1 MINLSIISVILVVL
15 FVCSNKFIL
24 TWNKTKLI
32 LLDPLQEQPKVI
44 LWTEFQTGDTWTS
57 VFLLK
62 MIFIHTFL
70 NQMSENNFFFLQID
84 ILEAGI
90 HGTEIYVFLTSGEI
104 LKLILMSASQTVSVL
119 VSRKLWELAAQVCG
133 TYSQSIMANHG
144 GRHLSRKM
152 LKDLV
157 QNIHN
162 GCQSEHE
169 GKVMEIFEKI
179 SAEAASSSET
189 EGSEYS
195 RSRSS
200 SGASIVRL
208 DSGIYQIKNSKS
220 SASLDSWNE
229 TGSQDEVDSGT
240 SSPVKLPSGTN
251 EVIVNIVDEDELEK
265 DLNSNDKSKQDQERC
280 FVDTESSEQME
291 KNQDM
296 PVCTI
301 NGGHVEV
308 ESSEVENHTELNKE
322 SLNRLINSD
331 DIFADDEILIPRGS
345 IKLATKKPKLNG
357 DLNEDSFEQ
366 ANSSQNGLVK
376 DEIIDIVSVQDQG
389 NKVLHFIRLS
399 NCRLTSF
406 P

>member
-1 MINLSIISVILVVL
+1 MVL

-57 VFLLK
+57 VFSLK

-162 GCQSEHE
+162 GCQS

-200 SGASIVRL
+200 SGASVVRL

-240 SSPVKLPSGTN
+240 SSPGKLPSGTN

-280 FVDTESSEQME
+280 FVDTESSEQLE

-301 NGGHVEV
+301 NSGHVKV

-357 DLNEDSFEQ
+357 DLNENSFEQ

-376 DEIIDIVSVQDQG
+376 DEIIEIVSIQDQG
-389 NKVLHFIRLS
+389 NKVLHFVRLS

>member
-1 MINLSIISVILVVL
+1 
-15 FVCSNKFIL
+15 
-24 TWNKTKLI
+24 
-32 LLDPLQEQPKVI
+32 
-44 LWTEFQTGDTWTS
+44 
-57 VFLLK
+57 
-62 MIFIHTFL
+62 
-70 NQMSENNFFFLQID
+70 
-84 ILEAGI
+84 
-90 HGTEIYVFLTSGEI
+90 
-104 LKLILMSASQTVSVL
+104 
-119 VSRKLWELAAQVCG
+119 
-133 TYSQSIMANHG
+133 MANHS

-240 SSPVKLPSGTN
+240 SSPAKPLFGAS
-251 EVIVNIVDEDELEK
+251 EVIVKIVDESELEK
-265 DLNSNDKSKQDQERC
+265 DFNSNDKSKGDQERC
-280 FVDTESSEQME
+280 FVDIESSEQLE
-291 KNQDM
+291 ESQDT
-296 PVCTI
+296 PCTV
-301 NGGHVEV
+301 NGGHIVV
-308 ESSEVENHTELNKE
+308 DSSEVENHTELNKE

-345 IKLATKKPKLNG
+345 IKLATKKLTLNG
-357 DLNEDSFEQ
+357 DVNEHSFEQ

-376 DEIIDIVSVQDQG
+376 EEIIDIVSIQDQG
-389 NKVLHFIRLS
+389 NKILHFIRLS
-399 NCRLTSF
+399 HCR
-406 P
+406 

>member
-1 MINLSIISVILVVL
+1 
-15 FVCSNKFIL
+15 
-24 TWNKTKLI
+24 
-32 LLDPLQEQPKVI
+32 
-44 LWTEFQTGDTWTS
+44 
-57 VFLLK
+57 
-62 MIFIHTFL
+62 
-70 NQMSENNFFFLQID
+70 
-84 ILEAGI
+84 
-90 HGTEIYVFLTSGEI
+90 
-104 LKLILMSASQTVSVL
+104 MSASQTVSVL

-144 GRHLSRKM
+144 GRHLSRKI

-162 GCQSEHE
+162 GCLSEHE

-220 SASLDSWNE
+220 SGSLDSWNE

-345 IKLATKKPKLNG
+345 IKLATKKPILNG
-357 DLNEDSFEQ
+357 DLNENSFEQ
-366 ANSSQNGLVK
+366 ANSSLNGLVK
-376 DEIIDIVSVQDQG
+376 DEIIDIVSIQDQG

>member
-1 MINLSIISVILVVL
+1 M
-15 FVCSNKFIL
+15 
-24 TWNKTKLI
+24 
-32 LLDPLQEQPKVI
+32 
-44 LWTEFQTGDTWTS
+44 
-57 VFLLK
+57 
-62 MIFIHTFL
+62 
-70 NQMSENNFFFLQID
+70 
-84 ILEAGI
+84 EAGI

-104 LKLILMSASQTVSVL
+104 HKLILMSASQTVSVL

>member
-1 MINLSIISVILVVL
+1 M
-15 FVCSNKFIL
+15 
-24 TWNKTKLI
+24 
-32 LLDPLQEQPKVI
+32 
-44 LWTEFQTGDTWTS
+44 
-57 VFLLK
+57 
-62 MIFIHTFL
+62 
-70 NQMSENNFFFLQID
+70 
-84 ILEAGI
+84 EAGI
-90 HGTEIYVFLTSGEI
+90 HGTEMYIFLTSGEI
-104 LKLILMSASQTVSVL
+104 RKLILMSASQTVSVL
-119 VSRKLWELAAQVCG
+119 VSHKLWELAAQVCG

-200 SGASIVRL
+200 SGASVVRL

-229 TGSQDEVDSGT
+229 TGSQDEKDSGT
-240 SSPVKLPSGTN
+240 SSPGKLPSGTN

-308 ESSEVENHTELNKE
+308 ESSEVESHTELNKE

-331 DIFADDEILIPRGS
+331 DIFADDEILIPKGS
-345 IKLATKKPKLNG
+345 MKMATKKPKLNG
-357 DLNEDSFEQ
+357 DLNENSFEQ

-376 DEIIDIVSVQDQG
+376 DEIIEIVSIQDQG